1 MNALNVGS
9 LLYISFR
16 LAPFILVS
24 YFTLSSLFN
33 RDFKGIMYLAGLLLT
48 SFVSVLIGNS
58 LPEWFEV
65 SSDSSNDIY
74 ENITKVCNLMTISKS
89 GPLSNL
95 PLSLVVFSYTF
106 FYLLFPI
113 LKYTLVSQ
121 NVPTIIVFP
130 IIIAADWIWQL
141 TNGCAT
147 IYSIGASIFLGVG
160 AGALWAYSID
170 TMKLTSL
177 QYFNGISNK
186 ESCSVPS
193 KQMFKC
199 TVKTVTPPNKSDK

>member
-48 SFVSVLIGNS
+48 SFVSVLIGNT
-58 LPEWFEV
+58 LPGLFETIPEG
-65 SSDSSNDIY
+65 SSDIY

-106 FYLLFPI
+106 GYLLFPI
-113 LKYTLVSQ
+113 YWYKVVTQ
-121 NVPTIIVFP
+121 NLPTIIVFP
-130 IIIAADWIWQL
+130 IIIASDMIWQQ
-141 TNGCAT
+141 TNGCAR
-147 IYSIGASIFLGVG
+147 IWSIIASIILGG
-160 AGALWAYSID
+160 LAGIGWAAFID
-170 TMKLTSL
+170 RMKITSL

-199 TVKTVTPPNKSDK
+199 TVKTVTP